1 VGRVAQATPGDGDH
15 PAWAIAAILLAVFAL
30 SLGDA
35 LIKWISADFPLWQIF
50 VVRSAIALPVLV
62 LVLKRRRPSARLGP
76 QNVVWTAVRSVLL
89 TAMWVAYYAALPHVA
104 LSVAAAVYYTLPLF
118 ITLFAALVLGET
130 VGARGWIAVFLGFC
144 GVLLVLKPQT
154 DDFNAYALLPLV
166 SAIFY
171 AFAMILTRG
180 RLRGEDPLV
189 LSFALNLSFVAVGG
203 AATVLLSLWG
213 PMGPDSTRDPFLLGD
228 WIAMGPREWLAG
240 VVLAAAILA
249 GSVFAAI
256 AYQSGPA
263 TVVATF
269 DFAYLAFA
277 ALWGILV
284 FAELPD
290 PVTVAG
296 ITLVATAGILAV
308 RRRPTG

>member
-1 VGRVAQATPGDGDH
+1 MAQPTPGDGDR
-15 PAWAIAAILLAVFAL
+15 PRRAIAAILLAVFAL

-35 LIKWISADFPLWQIF
+35 LIKLISTGFPLWQIF

-62 LVLKRRRPSARLGP
+62 LALKRRYPFASLWPGK
-76 QNVVWTAVRSVLL
+76 VVWTGVRSLLL
-89 TAMWVAYYAALPHVA
+89 TLMWVAYYAALPHVA

-118 ITLFAALVLGET
+118 ITLFAALFLGET
-130 VGARGWIAVFLGFC
+130 VGPQGWVAVGLGFF
-144 GVLLVLKPQT
+144 GVLLVLKPQA
-154 DDFNAYALLPLV
+154 DDFNGYALLPLV
-166 SAIFY
+166 SAISY

-180 RLRGEDPLV
+180 RLRGENPLV
-189 LSFALNLSFVAVGG
+189 LSVALNLSFIAVGG
-203 AATVLLSLWG
+203 AATVFLWLWG
-213 PMGPDSTRDPFLLGD
+213 PTAGEAAADPFLLGG

-240 VVLAAAILA
+240 ALLAAAILA

-263 TVVATF
+263 SLVATF

-284 FAELPD
+284 FADLPD
-290 PVTVAG
+290 ALTVAG
-296 ITLVATAGILAV
+296 IVLVAAAGILAV
-308 RRRPTG
+308 RR